1 MLLNLEGVGKL
12 DLRYSRDTLQTQWE
26 AGSAPPNDLET
37 FLTQIRIAPM
47 FLAIRNY
54 RSKIVGRPTTLRAVR
69 IGQRRRQRRA
79 RCLKID
85 HPLPRLQRIPHRL
98 EPLQSIR

>member
-1 MLLNLEGVGKL
+1 MEQVMDRVRIRRRRPQVEAQKPQPAQPITDKKL
-12 DLRYSRDTLQTQWE
+12 HL
-26 AGSAPPNDLET
+26 
-37 FLTQIRIAPM
+37 RIACIV
-47 FLAIRNY
+47 LR
-54 RSKIVGRPTTLRAVR
+54 REDQRLEHRHRLVGRPTTLRAVR